1 MDKGSETADEAVR
14 RRGEFYIIRRVVV
27 AGVREKGHERED
39 DNAKIDLS
47 SRNRVAKLR
56 TPRRDGRRN
65 GERHRVFV
73 ICADKMSHSAA
84 STSLGKVFAF
94 HKDKFET
101 SKERQQ

>member
-14 RRGEFYIIRRVVV
+14 RRVNLYIIRRVVV
-27 AGVREKGHERED
+27 AWVRGKGHERED

-56 TPRRDGRRN
+56 TPRRDDRRN

-73 ICADKMSHSAA
+73 ICADKMSHSVA
-84 STSLGKVFAF
+84 SAFLGKVFAF
-94 HKDKFET
+94 HMDKFET